1 MHSGGVDTTLEYS
14 LNKFDFIP
22 ALNQLARLCIP
33 LSDLTKAWTHFTRIL
48 HVKPSF
54 VHEEGTIHPINT
66 VFSIKRLYQV
76 LQHMTINVLPQLVL
90 EPIQYKIVARNNK
103 AAMSASNY

>member
-1 MHSGGVDTTLEYS
+1 MDTTLEYS